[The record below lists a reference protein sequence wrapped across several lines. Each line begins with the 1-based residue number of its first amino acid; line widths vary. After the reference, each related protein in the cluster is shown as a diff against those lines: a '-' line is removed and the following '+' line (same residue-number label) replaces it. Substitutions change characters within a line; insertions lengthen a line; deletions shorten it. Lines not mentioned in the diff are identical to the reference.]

1 MQLFVADNFYIGQY
15 GSEDPAVETASIQA
29 KPELRGVEEQAIKI
43 TLSSSVRGGGHR
55 LTRRGFNRR
64 LI

>member
-29 KPELRGVEEQAIKI
+29 KPGWCA
-43 TLSSSVRGGGHR
+43 G
-55 LTRRGFNRR
+55 
-64 LI
+64 